1 MVFSVVW
8 GWTGSWFR
16 RDSWSSGL
24 RGLHPFSPVN
34 TICARGLVREPVN
47 FLVVFLALTLSYFW
61 GPSRFL
67 KPESYIIKVIS
78 LVAYEFVCICVYSSL
93 NLLSK
98 PFQRRKRHEWMCI
111 HGMTRKIYRDQIIIW
126 RSGAGERFVSD
137 LYFIYFSAA
146 NYKSQFTKVARI
158 PSASLLGGGFPVS
171 ACIPPLTGTLTTTEA
186 AGTQLN
192 DLSEGSE
199 LR

>member
-1 MVFSVVW
+1 MCFLNEFSGWPDGVFSCVRLNRELVQERQLEFRAARPSSIQSCEHHLCPRT
-8 GWTGSWFR
+8 GPWTSEFSGGLSGSDTVLF
-16 RDSWSSGL
+16 L
-24 RGLHPFSPVN
+24 RSFS
-34 TICARGLVREPVN
+34 
-47 FLVVFLALTLSYFW
+47 
-61 GPSRFL
+61 FL
-67 KPESYIIKVIS
+67 KARALHKQGDS
-78 LVAYEFVCICVYSSL
+78 LVAYEFVCICVCSSP

-126 RSGAGERFVSD
+126 RSGAGGRFVSD

-158 PSASLLGGGFPVS
+158 PSTSLLGGGFPVS

-186 AGTQLN
+186 AGT
-192 DLSEGSE
+192 
-199 LR
+199 